1 MLNVPLAA
9 SDYRK
14 VHIIKNIIFM
24 TLKCQEANKLMSN
37 KEKKKPKENPKPTPK
52 KK

>member
-1 MLNVPLAA
+1 
-9 SDYRK
+9 
-14 VHIIKNIIFM
+14 M

-37 KEKKKPKENPKPTPK
+37 KEKKKPKENPKPVPK

>member
-1 MLNVPLAA
+1 
-9 SDYRK
+9 
-14 VHIIKNIIFM
+14 M

-37 KEKKKPKENPKPTPK
+37 KEKKKPKDNPKENPKPVPK